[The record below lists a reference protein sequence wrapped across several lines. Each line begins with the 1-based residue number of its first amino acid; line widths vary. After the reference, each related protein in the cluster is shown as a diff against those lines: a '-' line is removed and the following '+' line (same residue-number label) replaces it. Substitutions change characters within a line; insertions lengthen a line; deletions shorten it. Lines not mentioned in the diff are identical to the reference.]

1 MTALSRVISG
11 GQTGVDRA
19 AFEAAREAGLEIGG
33 WCPPGRAS
41 ESGPIPPDLPLVETP
56 EARSPEAPEVPRSLR
71 TEWNVRDADA
81 TLVLRPAG
89 DEPDPG
95 TDWTVRCAE
104 RLGRPVLVVDP
115 EDPAAPEDVV
125 RWLAACEVATLNVA
139 GASERTCPGVG
150 ARALRFLRSVLAQAA
165 RASRRDPRDR

>member
-1 MTALSRVISG
+1 VAALRKVISG
-11 GQTGVDRA
+11 GQTGVDRGA
-19 AFEAAREAGLEIGG
+19 LEAAREAGLEIGG

-56 EARSPEAPEVPRSLR
+56 EERSPEAPQVPRSLR
-71 TEWNVRDADA
+71 SEWNVRDADA

-95 TDWTVRCAE
+95 TDWTLRCAE

-115 EDPAAPEDVV
+115 EDPAAPTAVA
-125 RWLAACEVATLNVA
+125 RWIAAHRVQVLNVA
-139 GASERTCPGVG
+139 GPSEGTCPRIGRRHDG
-150 ARALRFLRSVLAQAA
+150 SSPRLLRA
-165 RASRRDPRDR
+165 ASLDDS